1 MAGFEKFI
9 KEIPSVDGE
18 HTLKVRVFKPEGEIK
33 GLFHVVHGMTEHIDR
48 EGYVTFMS
56 TLAENGYLAFGY
68 NHIGHGDTAKDDSE
82 LGFIAPK
89 DGWKFLVGDV
99 SNAEREI
106 KKEYPDL
113 PLYLL
118 GHSMGSFIVRL
129 AAEEARPDRLIIMG
143 TGGPNPAAG
152 AGIAL
157 ASVIK
162 TFRGDHHVSMMIENT
177 AFGKYNERFDKTR
190 KYDWLTKDRHVQDV
204 YAADKFCTFHF
215 TVSAMKDLVVMNKK
229 CNEKEWFASYDK
241 KLPTLLV
248 SGSDDPVGDYGKG
261 VTTVYEGL
269 KNAGCDVSMKLYE
282 NCRHEILNETCRE
295 EVTTDILDFIAK

>member
-1 MAGFEKFI
+1 MQEFKKYV
-9 KEIPSVDGE
+9 KEIPSVDGV
-18 HTLKVRVFKPEGEIK
+18 HTLRVRVFEPEGEIK
-33 GLFHVVHGMTEHIDR
+33 GLFHVVHGMTEHLDR

-56 TLAENGYLAFGY
+56 TLAGNGYLAFGY
-68 NHIGHGDTAKDDSE
+68 NHIGHGDTARDDSE
-82 LGFIAPK
+82 LGFIAHK
-89 DGWKFLVGDV
+89 DGWKYLVGDV
-99 SNAEREI
+99 ANAERSVRE
-106 KKEYPDL
+106 EHPGL

-129 AAEEARPDRLIIMG
+129 AAKDAKPDKLIVMG

-157 ASVIK
+157 AGLIK
-162 TFRGDHHVSMMIENT
+162 TFRGERHISPFIENT

-190 KYDWLTKDRHVQDV
+190 KYDWLSKDHHVQDV
-204 YAADKFCTFHF
+204 YAADKYCTFHF
-215 TVSAMKDLVVMNKK
+215 TVSAMRDLVVMNKK
-229 CNEKEWFASYDK
+229 CNEKTWFTSFDK
-241 KLPTLLV
+241 KLPVLLV

-269 KNAGCDVSMKLYE
+269 KAAGCNVKMKLYE

-295 EVTTDILDFIAK
+295 EVTNDILDFIK

>member
-1 MAGFEKFI
+1 MANFEKFI
-9 KEIPSVDGE
+9 KEIPSVDGV
-18 HTLKVRVFKPEGEIK
+18 HTLKVRVFKPSGEIK
-33 GLFHVVHGMTEHIDR
+33 GLFHVVHGMTEHVDR

-56 TLAENGYLAFGY
+56 TLADNGYLAFGY
-68 NHIGHGDTAKDDSE
+68 NHIGHGDTARDDSE
-82 LGFIAPK
+82 LGFIASK

-99 SNAEREI
+99 ANAEREI
-106 KKEYPDL
+106 KKEYPGL

-129 AAEEARPDRLIIMG
+129 AAKEAKPDKLIIMG

-162 TFRGDHHVSMMIENT
+162 TFCGERHVSTMIENT

-190 KYDWLTKDRHVQDV
+190 RYDWLSKDHHVQDV

-229 CNEKEWFASYDK
+229 CNEKEWFSAFDK
-241 KLPTLLV
+241 SLPTLLV
-248 SGSDDPVGDYGKG
+248 SGSEDPVGDYGKG
-261 VTTVYEGL
+261 VTVVYEGL
-269 KNAGCDVSMKLYE
+269 KAEGCDVRMKLYE

-295 EVTTDILDFIAK
+295 EVTTDILNFIK